1 MTVMMFTVQIPEM
14 ISHFSEMI
22 EMKGKTVHLKLQI
35 TQKSPRMFPKK
46 RDFSFTSFQVWP
58 TVCSL
63 HW

>member
-14 ISHFSEMI
+14 TSHFSEMI

-46 RDFSFTSFQVWP
+46 T
-58 TVCSL
+58 
-63 HW
+63 